1 MERSAPARREVVIP
15 GDLLDGHGLKP
26 GSGTF
31 NEGGRI
37 YAARLGIVSERDG
50 LVSVTPLSGRY
61 IPRSQDVVIGK
72 VMDLGPSHW
81 LVDINSP
88 YPAPLNAKETPW
100 MVEFGDTERY
110 LHVVDVLLAE
120 IVSVDEAMRVQ
131 LSMADRQF
139 GRLSGGQI
147 VQISPAKV
155 PRLIGR
161 QGSMI
166 GLIRDFTQVRMFV
179 GQNGMI
185 WLDGDADGVR
195 HTANAIRLVEDRGHL
210 PGLTDAVR
218 EYLERAYGRS
228 ASTPTEVDDDGRR

>member
-1 MERSAPARREVVIP
+1 MDGRAPARREVVIP
-15 GDLLDGHGLKP
+15 GDLLNGHGLKP

-37 YAARLGIVSERDG
+37 YAARIGIVAEREGFVD
-50 LVSVTPLSGRY
+50 VIPLSGRY
-61 IPRSQDVVIGK
+61 IPHSRDVIIGK
-72 VMDLGPSHW
+72 ITDLGPSHW

-100 MVEFGDTERY
+100 MVEFGDTDRY
-110 LHVVDVLLAE
+110 LRVGDVIVAE

-139 GRLSGGQI
+139 GRLNGGQI
-147 VQISPAKV
+147 VRVSPAKV

-161 QGSMI
+161 NGSMI
-166 GLIRDFTQVRMFV
+166 NLIREFTGVRMMV
-179 GQNGMI
+179 GQNGLVWM
-185 WLDGDADGVR
+185 DGDPEGLR
-195 HTANAIRLVEDRGHL
+195 HTAEAIRRIEERAHL

-218 EYLERAYGRS
+218 EYLEQAYGRR
-228 ASTPTEVDDDGRR
+228 ATVPAERDE

>member
-88 YPAPLNAKETPW
+88 YPAPLNVKETPW
-100 MVEFGDTERY
+100 RIEFGDTERY
-110 LHVVDVLLAE
+110 MRVGDVLLAE

-131 LSMADRQF
+131 LSMVDRQF
-139 GRLSGGQI
+139 GRLNGGQI

>member
-1 MERSAPARREVVIP
+1 MERSEPARREVVIP

-31 NEGGRI
+31 NEGGKI
-37 YAARLGIVSERDG
+37 YAARLGILSERYG
-50 LVSVTPLSGRY
+50 LVSVIPLTGRY

-72 VMDLGPSHW
+72 VTDLGPSHW

-110 LHVVDVLLAE
+110 LHVGDVILAE

-166 GLIRDFTQVRMFV
+166 GLIRDFTRVRMFV
-179 GQNGMI
+179 GQNGLI
-185 WLDGDADGVR
+185 WLDGDPEGVR
-195 HTANAIRLVEDRGHL
+195 HTAHSIRLVEDRGHL
-210 PGLTDAVR
+210 QGLTDAVR
-218 EYLERAYGRS
+218 EYLEQAYGRT
-228 ASTPTEVDDDGRR
+228 APAPMEVEDDGRR